1 MLTEDSPNIG
11 DSSSYKMKTDL
22 RNKIKNEPIEAIDLT
37 LSKVEMVQI
46 EENPL
51 LEPKLELFDKE
62 YIQQPIDYS
71 EVHLVDR
78 GNSKTTN
85 CERHLKIQSIIIIQI
100 QFYTMDIIYK

>member
-1 MLTEDSPNIG
+1 MLAEDFSNVG

-22 RNKIKNEPIEAIDLT
+22 MTKFKKEPLEAIDLT

-46 EENPL
+46 EENPV

-100 QFYTMDIIYK
+100 QFYAMDII